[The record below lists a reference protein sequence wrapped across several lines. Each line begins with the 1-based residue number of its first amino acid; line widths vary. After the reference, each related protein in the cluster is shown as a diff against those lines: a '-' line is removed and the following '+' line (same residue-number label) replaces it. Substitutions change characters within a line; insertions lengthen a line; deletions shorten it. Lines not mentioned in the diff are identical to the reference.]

1 MDNKTLCIRLAT
13 ADDLHNVKTCARLAY
28 TKYLARM
35 DRHPAPMVA
44 DFARQIALEQIYVAT
59 SGSLLSG
66 FVVFYKKSDHI
77 HLENIAVIPESSGKG
92 YGKALIEFVEQCA
105 HDARVNAVELYTN
118 EVMTENIAIYTKLG
132 YAEIERKREDGFNR
146 VYFRKLL

>member
-13 ADDLHNVKTCARLAY
+13 ADDLHNIKTCARLAY

-35 DRHPAPMVA
+35 DRHPAPMVV

-92 YGKALIEFVEQCA
+92 IGKALIEFVEQCA
-105 HDARVNAVELYTN
+105 HDAGINAVELYTN
-118 EVMTENIAIYTKLG
+118 EVMTENIAIYTKLA
-132 YAEIERKREDGFNR
+132 YVETERKREDGFNR

>member
-13 ADDLHNVKTCARLAY
+13 ADDLHNIKTCARLAY

-92 YGKALIEFVEQCA
+92 IGKALIEFVEQCA
-105 HDARVNAVELYTN
+105 HDAGINAVELYTN
-118 EVMTENIAIYTKLG
+118 EVMTENIAIYTKLA
-132 YAEIERKREDGFNR
+132 YVETERKRKDGFNR

>member
-13 ADDLHNVKTCARLAY
+13 ADDLHNIKTCARLAY

-44 DFARQIALEQIYVAT
+44 DFAHQIALEQIYVAT

-77 HLENIAVIPESSGKG
+77 HLENIAVTPESSGKG

-132 YAEIERKREDGFNR
+132 YVETERKREDGFNR

>member
-92 YGKALIEFVEQCA
+92 IGKALIEFVEQCA
-105 HDARVNAVELYTN
+105 HDAGINACLLYTSPSPRDLSTSR
-118 EVMTENIAIYTKLG
+118 MPSSA
-132 YAEIERKREDGFNR
+132 
-146 VYFRKLL
+146 

>member
-13 ADDLHNVKTCARLAY
+13 ADDLHNIKTCARLAY

-77 HLENIAVIPESSGKG
+77 HLENIAVIPESSGKSI
-92 YGKALIEFVEQCA
+92 GKALIEFVEQCA
-105 HDARVNAVELYTN
+105 HDAGINAVELYTN

-132 YAEIERKREDGFNR
+132 YVETERKREDGFNR